1 MSTKNNTQSQELQK
15 TLGFAAALS
24 TVVGM
29 VIGAGV
35 FFKPYAMY
43 NATGGAPG
51 LAIVAW
57 IIGGIITIAGG
68 LTAAEVSAAI
78 PKTGGMMIYLKEIY
92 GEKWGFL
99 TGWMQTVLF
108 FPGSIAALATIF
120 ATQAVGLLGLSPDNI
135 TAKVGIAIAT
145 IVLIAFLN
153 TLGSKMG
160 GAIQTVSTACKLIP
174 LALIIIFGFVKG
186 NGNPIMSQMAG
197 ESVSIGTALG
207 QALIATL
214 FAYDGWI
221 NVGAI
226 AGEMKNPGKDL
237 PKAIVGGLSL
247 VMAVYLLIN
256 LAYLWVMPANEL
268 MMTET
273 PATAVATA
281 IFGAIGGKL
290 ITIGILIS
298 VFGTLNGYLLT
309 GPRTPYTLAS
319 EKMLP
324 GSNWFSKLNV
334 GGAPANST
342 WFIAVLSS
350 IYALS
355 GKFDLLSDLAVFTVW
370 IFYIMTF
377 FGVIKLRKDQ
387 PDLVRPYKIPLYPIT
402 PAIAIIGGTYVVINT
417 LITQP
422 VNAISGLVITA
433 LGLPVYS
440 YMKKKNAQNENKD
453 MKFTA

>member
-1 MSTKNNTQSQELQK
+1 MSTKTSTQSLQK

-29 VIGAGV
+29 VIGSGV

-51 LAIVAW
+51 LGMIAW
-57 IIGGIITIAGG
+57 VVGGIITIAGG

-78 PKTGGMMIYLKEIY
+78 PKTGGMMTYLKEIY

-108 FPGSIAALATIF
+108 FPGTTAALAVIF
-120 ATQAVGLLGLSPDNI
+120 ATQVVTLLGLDANNMTLKIGVAII
-135 TAKVGIAIAT
+135 TIF
-145 IVLIAFLN
+145 LISFLN

-160 GAIQTVSTACKLIP
+160 GTIQTIATAGKLIP

-186 NGNPIMSQMAG
+186 TGNPVMSPIVG
-197 ESVSIGTALG
+197 ESVSIGSALG
-207 QALIATL
+207 SALIATL

-247 VMAVYLLIN
+247 VMAVYILIN
-256 LAYLWVMPANEL
+256 LAYLWVMPADQL
-268 MMTET
+268 MLTET
-273 PATAVATA
+273 PAAAVATA
-281 IFGAIGGKL
+281 IFGPVGGK
-290 ITIGILIS
+290 IIAVGILIS
-298 VFGTLNGYLLT
+298 VFGALNGYLLT
-309 GPRTPYTLAS
+309 GPRSPYALAA

-324 GSNWFSKLNV
+324 GSNWLAKVNN
-334 GGAPANST
+334 GGSPANAT
-342 WFIAVLSS
+342 WFIAILSA
-350 IYALS
+350 IYALT
-355 GKFDLLSDLAVFTVW
+355 GKFDLLTDLTVFIIW

-377 FGVIKLRKDQ
+377 VGVMKLRKDQ
-387 PDLVRPYKIPLYPIT
+387 PNLVRPYKIPLYPIV
-402 PAIAIIGGTYVVINT
+402 PLVAIIGGTYVVINT
-417 LITQP
+417 LMSQP
-422 VNAISGLVITA
+422 VNAIAGLVITA

-440 YMKKKNAQNENKD
+440 YMKKKNA
-453 MKFTA
+453 